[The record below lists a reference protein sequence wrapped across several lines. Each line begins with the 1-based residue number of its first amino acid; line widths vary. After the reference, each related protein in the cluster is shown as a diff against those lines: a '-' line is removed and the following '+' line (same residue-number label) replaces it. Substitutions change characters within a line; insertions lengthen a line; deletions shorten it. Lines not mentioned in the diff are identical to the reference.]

1 MSSAPAPDGARTGTE
16 PRTAR
21 EMVDLGRVFLEKRG
35 VESARR
41 EAELLVAHALGLDRL
56 RLYLAL
62 ERPLERSEVARG
74 RELIT
79 RRGRR
84 EPTAYLIGQREF
96 YGRTFAVGP
105 AVLIPRPETELLVDR
120 ARALLAGRADARI
133 AEVGVGSGC
142 IAVTLALELPG
153 SRVLASELSESA
165 LEIARANAERLGAAV
180 ELRHGD
186 GLAPLAADAP
196 FDLVVSNPPYV
207 DPAARAAL
215 APEVREHE
223 PAEALFAP
231 AGDPD
236 HWVRRLS
243 EEAPALL
250 APGGYLLVEL
260 GHDQGARVG
269 RALDQRGL
277 RWRTVRDLERI
288 ERVLE
293 VGPF

>member
-1 MSSAPAPDGARTGTE
+1 VSSAPAPDGARTGSE

-21 EMVDLGRVFLEKRG
+21 EMVDLGRTFLEKKG

-96 YGRTFAVGP
+96 YGRAFAVGP

-120 ARALLAGRADARI
+120 ARALLAGRDGARI

-142 IAVTLALELPG
+142 IAVTLALELSG

-180 ELRHGD
+180 ELHLGD
-186 GLAPLAADAP
+186 GLAPLSGAAP

-236 HWVRRLS
+236 HWVRRLAD
-243 EEAPALL
+243 EAPALL

-260 GHDQGARVG
+260 GHDQGARAG
-269 RALDQRGL
+269 RLLDQRGL
-277 RWRTVRDLERI
+277 RWRTVRDLEKV